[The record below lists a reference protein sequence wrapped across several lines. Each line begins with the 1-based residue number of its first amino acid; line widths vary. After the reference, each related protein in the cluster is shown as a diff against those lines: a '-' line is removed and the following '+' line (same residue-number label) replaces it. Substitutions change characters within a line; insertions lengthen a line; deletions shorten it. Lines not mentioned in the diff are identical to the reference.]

1 MKIKSI
7 HIYSH
12 DGRRRDMVFHLTG
25 LNVITGRSSTGKSA
39 LSEILEYLM
48 GRSTFNIPEGVIRD
62 RVAWFAVIYQFD
74 GEEVL
79 VAKPTPGAGRA
90 SCSLAMIRRGAQLNA
105 PVFAEL
111 AVNDDDDGVE
121 TLLSRLLGIPENVTD
136 VPLSSSRESYKANI
150 KHTHYY
156 LFQKQG
162 IVANKDQLFYRQNEP
177 FQPQAIKDTLPIL
190 LGISSRDK
198 YELESRLR
206 GVQRDIRLNGKL
218 LEQARTA
225 VATSD
230 EKALGLLSEARAVGI
245 PLLDVGELGSWV
257 DLLRSV
263 LAWKPAPVPEDD
275 GLRVSAIENDLV
287 SLREQRRE
295 IQQRIDAAIQYAKR
309 SEGFETEA
317 GEQKD
322 RLTSIKLLPKNP
334 ATGEWQ
340 WPFAEANLGM
350 ETPLAAALIAE
361 LESLEREMAAVVGER
376 PALDEYLAG
385 QRGEIQDIGD
395 QIRNKEVELSAA
407 IASSEIIAQMGNR
420 NNAASRVVG
429 RVSLFLEGLVPD
441 EELARLEREDRR
453 LKAKAEDLERKIGA
467 DDSRE
472 RLVSTLNSIAMHMSG
487 YISALGGEFG
497 QFPARLDLHNLTVA
511 IDRPGRPIYMPRT
524 GGGENHLAYHLAA
537 LLALHRYA
545 ASNNQ
550 PLPRFLLIDQP
561 TQVYFPSEA
570 IYKAADGSVETTE
583 TDADLEAVRG
593 LFELLR
599 RFTEEDAAGFQIIV
613 TEHANLRDEWFQAAL
628 VERPWTKPPALVPD
642 DWPDENGELA

>member
-12 DGRRRDMVFHLTG
+12 DGRRRDLAFHLSG

-62 RVAWFAVIYQFD
+62 RVAWFAVIYQFN
-74 GEEVL
+74 GEQVFI
-79 VAKPTPGAGRA
+79 AKPTPGHGRA
-90 SCSLAMIRRGAQLNA
+90 SCSVAMVRRGADLSA
-105 PVFAEL
+105 PAFAEL

-136 VPLSSSRESYKANI
+136 VPLSSSRESYQANI

-162 IVANKDQLFYRQNEP
+162 IIANKDQLFYRQNEQH
-177 FQPQAIKDTLPIL
+177 QPQAIKDTLPIL
-190 LGISSRDK
+190 FGISSRDK

-206 GVQRDIRLNGKL
+206 GVQRDIRLNGKQ
-218 LEQARTA
+218 LEQARTT

-230 EKALGLLSEARAVGI
+230 EKAIGLLSEARAVGI
-245 PLLDVGELGSWV
+245 PISDVGETGSWIEV
-257 DLLRSV
+257 LRSV
-263 LAWKPAPVPEDD
+263 LAWKPVSVPEDD

-287 SLREQRRE
+287 SLRGQRRE

-309 SEGFETEA
+309 SEGFESEA
-317 GEQKD
+317 WEQKD
-322 RLTSIKLLPKNP
+322 RLTSIKLLPKDP

-385 QRGEIQDIGD
+385 QRQEIQTIGD
-395 QIRNKEVELSAA
+395 QIRTKEVELSAA

-429 RVSLFLEGLVPD
+429 RVSLFVEGLVPD

-453 LKAKAEDLERKIGA
+453 LKARAADLERQIGA

-497 QFPARLDLHNLTVA
+497 QFPARLDWHNLTVA
-511 IDRPGRPIYMPRT
+511 IDRPDRPIYMPRT

-545 ASNNQ
+545 ANNNL
-550 PLPRFLLIDQP
+550 PIPRFLLIDQP

-570 IYKAADGSVETTE
+570 VYKAADGSVETTE
-583 TDADLEAVRG
+583 ADADLEAVRR
-593 LFELLR
+593 LFKLLL
-599 RFTEEDAAGFQIIV
+599 RFTEEHAPGFQLIV
-613 TEHANLRDEWFQAAL
+613 TEHANLRDEWFQTAL
-628 VERPWTKPPALVPD
+628 VERPWTKPPALVPE

>member
-1 MKIKSI
+1 MKINSI
-7 HIYSH
+7 HIYSN
-12 DGRRRDMVFHLTG
+12 DGRRRDLAFHLSG

-74 GEEVL
+74 GEQVL
-79 VAKPTPGAGRA
+79 IAKPTPSDGRA
-90 SCSLAMIRRGAQLNA
+90 SCSVAMVRRGAKLKA

-121 TLLSRLLGIPENVTD
+121 TLLSRLLCIPENVTD
-136 VPLSSSRESYKANI
+136 VPLTSSRESYEANI
-150 KHTHYY
+150 KHTYYY

-198 YELESRLR
+198 YELEARLR
-206 GVQRDIRLNGKL
+206 GVQRDIRLNGKQ
-218 LEQARTA
+218 LEQVRTA

-230 EKALGLLSEARAVGI
+230 DRALGLLSEARAVGI
-245 PLLDVGELGSWV
+245 PLPDIGEAGSWIEV
-257 DLLRSV
+257 LRSV
-263 LAWKPAPVPEDD
+263 LAWKPASVPEDD
-275 GLRVSAIENDLV
+275 GLRMSTIENELV

-295 IQQRIDAAIQYAKR
+295 IQHRIDAAVQYTKR

-317 GEQKD
+317 WEQKD

-334 ATGEWQ
+334 VTGEWQ

-376 PALDEYLAG
+376 PALDEYLAS
-385 QRGEIQDIGD
+385 QRQEIQGIGD
-395 QIRNKEVELSAA
+395 QIRSKEVELSAA

-453 LKAKAEDLERKIGA
+453 LKARAADLERQIGT

-537 LLALHRYA
+537 LLALHRYS
-545 ASNNQ
+545 ASNSQ
-550 PLPRFLLIDQP
+550 LIPQFLLIDQP
-561 TQVYFPSEA
+561 TQVYFPS
-570 IYKAADGSVETTE
+570 
-583 TDADLEAVRG
+583 
-593 LFELLR
+593 R
-599 RFTEEDAAGFQIIV
+599 RFT
-613 TEHANLRDEWFQAAL
+613 
-628 VERPWTKPPALVPD
+628 RPLTARSRRPKPTLISKQSVAFS
-642 DWPDENGELA
+642 NFCIASRKKTRRGSKSS

>member
-12 DGRRRDMVFHLTG
+12 DGRRRDVAFHLSG

-62 RVAWFAVIYQFD
+62 RVGWFAVIYQFD
-74 GEEVL
+74 GEQVL
-79 VAKPTPGAGRA
+79 IAKPTPGDGRA
-90 SCSLAMIRRGAQLNA
+90 SCSLAMVRRGAQLNV
-105 PVFAEL
+105 PVFTEL

-136 VPLSSSRESYKANI
+136 VPLSSSRESYEANI

-162 IVANKDQLFYRQNEP
+162 IVANKDQLFYRQNEQ

-206 GVQRDIRLNGKL
+206 GVQRDVRLNGKQ

-245 PLLDVGELGSWV
+245 PLPDVGAAGSWIEV
-257 DLLRSV
+257 LRSA
-263 LAWKPAPVPEDD
+263 LAWKPASVPEDD

-295 IQQRIDAAIQYAKR
+295 IQQRIDAAIRYARR

-317 GEQKD
+317 WEQKD

-350 ETPLAAALIAE
+350 KTSLAAALIAE

-376 PALDEYLAG
+376 PALDEYLAS
-385 QRGEIQDIGD
+385 QRQEIQVIGD
-395 QIRNKEVELSAA
+395 QIRSKEVELSAA
-407 IASSEIIAQMGNR
+407 IAGSEIVAQMGNR

-453 LKAKAEDLERKIGA
+453 LKAKVDDLERQIGA

-472 RLVSTLNSIAMHMSG
+472 RLVSTLNSIAIHMSG

-537 LLALHRYA
+537 LLALHRYSA
-545 ASNNQ
+545 NNNQ
-550 PLPRFLLIDQP
+550 PIPRFLLIDQP

-570 IYKAADGSVETTE
+570 VYKAADGSVETTE
-583 TDADLEAVRG
+583 TDADLEAVRR

-599 RFTEEDAAGFQIIV
+599 CFTEKDAPGFQIIV
-613 TEHANLRDEWFQAAL
+613 TEHANLRDDWFQTAL
-628 VERPWTKPPALVPD
+628 VERPWTKPPALVPE
-642 DWPDENGELA
+642 DWPDVSGELA

>member
-1 MKIKSI
+1 
-7 HIYSH
+7 
-12 DGRRRDMVFHLTG
+12 
-25 LNVITGRSSTGKSA
+25 
-39 LSEILEYLM
+39 
-48 GRSTFNIPEGVIRD
+48 VIRD

-74 GEEVL
+74 GEQVL

-90 SCSLAMIRRGAQLNA
+90 SCSLAMIRRGAELTA
-105 PVFAEL
+105 PVFTEL

-136 VPLSSSRESYKANI
+136 VPLSSSRESYQANI

-177 FQPQAIKDTLPIL
+177 YQPQAIKDTLPIL

-245 PLLDVGELGSWV
+245 PLLDVGETGSWI

-295 IQQRIDAAIQYAKR
+295 SQQRIDAAIQYAKR
-309 SEGFETEA
+309 SKGFETEA

-334 ATGEWQ
+334 ANGEWQ

-350 ETPLAAALIAE
+350 TTPLAAALIAE

-385 QRGEIQDIGD
+385 QRREIQDIGD

-441 EELARLEREDRR
+441 EELERLEREDRR
-453 LKAKAEDLERKIGA
+453 LKAKAEDLERNIGA
-467 DDSRE
+467 DESRE

-497 QFPARLDLHNLTVA
+497 QFPARLDLHNLTVV

-545 ASNNQ
+545 ASNSQ

-570 IYKAADGSVETTE
+570 LYKAADGSVETTE
-583 TDADLEAVRG
+583 SDADLEAVRR

-599 RFTEEDAAGFQIIV
+599 RFTEEDAAGFQMIV

-642 DWPDENGELA
+642 DWPDVNGQLA

>member
-1 MKIKSI
+1 
-7 HIYSH
+7 
-12 DGRRRDMVFHLTG
+12 MV
-25 LNVITGRSSTGKSA
+25 
-39 LSEILEYLM
+39 
-48 GRSTFNIPEGVIRD
+48 
-62 RVAWFAVIYQFD
+62 
-74 GEEVL
+74 
-79 VAKPTPGAGRA
+79 
-90 SCSLAMIRRGAQLNA
+90 RRGAQLNV

-121 TLLSRLLGIPENVTD
+121 TLLSRLLGIPENVTE
-136 VPLSSSRESYKANI
+136 VPLSSSRESYRANI

-162 IVANKDQLFYRQNEP
+162 IVANKDQLFYRQNEQ

-206 GVQRDIRLNGKL
+206 GVQRDIRLNGKQ
-218 LEQARTA
+218 LEQARVA

-245 PLLDVGELGSWV
+245 PLPDVGEAGSWIEV
-257 DLLRSV
+257 LVSV
-263 LAWKPAPVPEDD
+263 LAWKPASVPEDD

-295 IQQRIDAAIQYAKR
+295 IQQRVDAAIHYAKR

-317 GEQKD
+317 WEQKD
-322 RLTSIKLLPKNP
+322 RLTSIKLLPRNRS
-334 ATGEWQ
+334 TGEWQ

-376 PALDEYLAG
+376 PALDEYLAS
-385 QRGEIQDIGD
+385 QRQEIQGIGD
-395 QIRNKEVELSAA
+395 QIRSKEVELSAA
-407 IASSEIIAQMGNR
+407 ITSSEIIAQMGNR

-453 LKAKAEDLERKIGA
+453 LRTKADDLERQIGS

-472 RLVSTLNSIAMHMSG
+472 RLVSTLNSIGMHMSG
-487 YISALGGEFG
+487 YIAALGGEFG

-537 LLALHRYA
+537 LLALHRYSA
-545 ASNNQ
+545 NNNQ
-550 PLPRFLLIDQP
+550 PIPRFLLIDQP

-570 IYKAADGSVETTE
+570 VYKAADGSVETTE
-583 TDADLEAVRG
+583 TDADLEAVRR

-599 RFTEEDAAGFQIIV
+599 RFTEEDAPGFQIIV
-613 TEHANLRDEWFQAAL
+613 TEHANLRDDWFQTAL
-628 VERPWTKPPALVPD
+628 VEGPWTKPPALVPK
-642 DWPDENGELA
+642 DWPDASGDLA

>member
-12 DGRRRDMVFHLTG
+12 DGRRRDVAFHLSG

-74 GEEVL
+74 GEQVL
-79 VAKPTPGAGRA
+79 IAKPTPGHGRA
-90 SCSLAMIRRGAQLNA
+90 SCSLAMVRRGAQLSVPA
-105 PVFAEL
+105 FAEL

-136 VPLSSSRESYKANI
+136 VPLSSSRESYQANI

-162 IVANKDQLFYRQNEP
+162 IIANKDQLFYRQNEQ

-206 GVQRDIRLNGKL
+206 GVQRDIRLNGKQ

-245 PLLDVGELGSWV
+245 PLPGVGETGSWIEV
-257 DLLRSV
+257 LRSV
-263 LAWKPAPVPEDD
+263 LAWKPASVPEDD

-295 IQQRIDAAIQYAKR
+295 IRQRIDAAIQYAKR

-317 GEQKD
+317 WEQKD
-322 RLTSIKLLPKNP
+322 RLTSIKLLPKDP
-334 ATGEWQ
+334 ATEEWQ

-385 QRGEIQDIGD
+385 QRQEIQNIGD

-453 LKAKAEDLERKIGA
+453 LKARAGHLESQIGA

-511 IDRPGRPIYMPRT
+511 IDRPDRPIYMPRT

-545 ASNNQ
+545 ANNNQ
-550 PLPRFLLIDQP
+550 PIPRFLLIDQP

-570 IYKAADGSVETTE
+570 VYKAADGSVETTE
-583 TDADLEAVRG
+583 ADADLEAVRR
-593 LFELLR
+593 LFKLLL
-599 RFTEEDAAGFQIIV
+599 RFTEEHAPGFQLIV
-613 TEHANLRDEWFQAAL
+613 TEHANLRDEWFQTAL
-628 VERPWTKPPALVPD
+628 VERPWTKPPALVPEN
-642 DWPDENGELA
+642 WPDENGELA

>member
-12 DGRRRDMVFHLTG
+12 DGRRRDVAFHLNG

-39 LSEILEYLM
+39 LSDILEYLM
-48 GRSTFNIPEGVIRD
+48 GRSSFNIPEGVIRD
-62 RVAWFAVIYQFD
+62 RVAWFGVIYQFD
-74 GEEVL
+74 GEQVL
-79 VAKPTPGAGRA
+79 VAKQTPGAGRA
-90 SCSLAMIRRGAQLNA
+90 SNSLAMVRRGAQLA
-105 PVFAEL
+105 VPDFAEL
-111 AVNDDDDGVE
+111 AVNDEDEGVE

-136 VPLSSSRESYKANI
+136 VPLTSSRESYQANI

-156 LFQKQG
+156 LFQKQT
-162 IVANKDQLFYRQNEP
+162 IVANKDQLFYRQNEQ

-198 YELESRLR
+198 FELESRLR
-206 GVQRDIRLNGKL
+206 GAQRDIRLNGKL

-225 VATSD
+225 ALTSD

-245 PLLDVGELGSWV
+245 PLAEVGENGSWI

-263 LAWKPAPVPEDD
+263 LGWKPTPVPEDD

-287 SLREQRRE
+287 ALREQRRE

-322 RLTSIKLLPKNP
+322 RLTSIMLLPKNP
-334 ATGEWQ
+334 ATGKWQ

-350 ETPLAAALIAE
+350 ETPLAAALLAE

-376 PALDEYLAG
+376 PVLDEYLAA
-385 QRGEIQDIGD
+385 QRQEIQTVGD
-395 QIRNKEVELSAA
+395 QLRNKEVELSAA
-407 IASSEIIAQMGNR
+407 IASSEIIAQMGGR

-441 EELARLEREDRR
+441 AELARLEREDKR
-453 LKAKAEDLERKIGA
+453 LKAKADDLERKIGT

-487 YISALGGEFG
+487 YIQALGGEFG

-545 ASNNQ
+545 ANNGQ

-570 IYKAADGSVETTE
+570 VYQAADGSIEKTE
-583 TDADLEAVRG
+583 TDADLEAVRR

-599 RFTEEDAAGFQIIV
+599 RFTEQDAPGFQIIV
-613 TEHANLRDEWFQAAL
+613 TEHANLRDDWFQAAL

-642 DWPDENGELA
+642 DWPDENGEVA

>member
-1 MKIKSI
+1 M
-7 HIYSH
+7 
-12 DGRRRDMVFHLTG
+12 
-25 LNVITGRSSTGKSA
+25 
-39 LSEILEYLM
+39 
-48 GRSTFNIPEGVIRD
+48 
-62 RVAWFAVIYQFD
+62 
-74 GEEVL
+74 
-79 VAKPTPGAGRA
+79 
-90 SCSLAMIRRGAQLNA
+90 
-105 PVFAEL
+105 
-111 AVNDDDDGVE
+111 
-121 TLLSRLLGIPENVTD
+121 
-136 VPLSSSRESYKANI
+136 
-150 KHTHYY
+150 
-156 LFQKQG
+156 
-162 IVANKDQLFYRQNEP
+162 
-177 FQPQAIKDTLPIL
+177 
-190 LGISSRDK
+190 
-198 YELESRLR
+198 
-206 GVQRDIRLNGKL
+206 QRDIRLNGKQ
-218 LEQARTA
+218 LEQARTS

-245 PLLDVGELGSWV
+245 PLPDVGEAGSWIEV
-257 DLLRSV
+257 LRSV
-263 LAWKPAPVPEDD
+263 LAWKPASVPEDD

-317 GEQKD
+317 WEQKD

-376 PALDEYLAG
+376 PALDEYLAS
-385 QRGEIQDIGD
+385 QRHEIQGIGD
-395 QIRNKEVELSAA
+395 QIRSKEVELSAA

-441 EELARLEREDRR
+441 EELARLKREDRR
-453 LKAKAEDLERKIGA
+453 LKARADDLERQIGV

-537 LLALHRYA
+537 LLALHRYSA
-545 ASNNQ
+545 NNNQ
-550 PLPRFLLIDQP
+550 PIPRFLLIDQP

-570 IYKAADGSVETTE
+570 VYKAADGSVETTE
-583 TDADLEAVRG
+583 TDADLEAVRR

-599 RFTEEDAAGFQIIV
+599 RFTEEDAPGFQIIV
-613 TEHANLRDEWFQAAL
+613 TEHANLRDDWFQIAL
-628 VERPWTKPPALVPD
+628 VERPWTKPPALVPE
-642 DWPDENGELA
+642 DWPDASGELA

>member
-12 DGRRRDMVFHLTG
+12 DGRRRDVAFHLNG

-39 LSEILEYLM
+39 LSDILEYLM
-48 GRSTFNIPEGVIRD
+48 GRSSFNIPEGVIRD

-74 GEEVL
+74 GEQVL
-79 VAKPTPGAGRA
+79 VAKQTPGAGRA
-90 SCSLAMIRRGAQLNA
+90 SSSLAMVRRGAQLA
-105 PVFAEL
+105 VPDFAEL
-111 AVNDDDDGVE
+111 AVNDEDEGVE
-121 TLLSRLLGIPENVTD
+121 TLLSRLLGIPENITD
-136 VPLSSSRESYKANI
+136 VPLTSSRESYQANI

-156 LFQKQG
+156 LFQKQT
-162 IVANKDQLFYRQNEP
+162 IIANKDQLFYRQNEQ

-225 VATSD
+225 VLTSD

-245 PLLDVGELGSWV
+245 PLAEVDENGSWI

-263 LAWKPAPVPEDD
+263 LAWKPTPVPEDD

-287 SLREQRRE
+287 VLREQRRE

-350 ETPLAAALIAE
+350 ETPLAAALLAE

-376 PALDEYLAG
+376 PVLDEYLAA
-385 QRGEIQDIGD
+385 QRQEIQDVGD
-395 QIRNKEVELSAA
+395 QLRNKEVELSAA
-407 IASSEIIAQMGNR
+407 IASSEIIAQMGGR

-453 LKAKAEDLERKIGA
+453 LKAKADDLERKIGT

-487 YISALGGEFG
+487 YIQALGGEFG

-545 ASNNQ
+545 ANNNQ
-550 PLPRFLLIDQP
+550 PIPRFLLIDQP

-570 IYKAADGSVETTE
+570 VYQAADGSIEKTE
-583 TDADLEAVRG
+583 TDADLEAVRR

-599 RFTEEDAAGFQIIV
+599 RFTEEDAPGFQIIV
-613 TEHANLRDEWFQAAL
+613 TEHANLRDDWFQAAL

-642 DWPDENGELA
+642 DWPDENGEVI